1 MKYILKTTP
10 YDELVAIFKELKE
23 LLDGE
28 TGTASVSIPESGLS
42 EPDRSMSSDL
52 ECGNTNTGRAGDG
65 EVERRTRAVISGS
78 LDGERRPDIRE
89 EFQDDK
95 ILTVMKQYI
104 DAHLESVSLDVLAE
118 QVYMSPAYVSR
129 YFKQKTGQNFQE
141 YLIAKRMER
150 AAALLED
157 LRYQIGDVSEMV
169 GYRNPFNFSRT
180 FKKYYGVN
188 PREYRVRRPDFHT
201 AENHGGRK

>member
-1 MKYILKTTP
+1 MYK
-10 YDELVAIFKELKE
+10 
-23 LLDGE
+23 
-28 TGTASVSIPESGLS
+28 
-42 EPDRSMSSDL
+42 R
-52 ECGNTNTGRAGDG
+52 
-65 EVERRTRAVISGS
+65 
-78 LDGERRPDIRE
+78 
-89 EFQDDK
+89 Q
-95 ILTVMKQYI
+95 
-104 DAHLESVSLDVLAE
+104 HLESVSLDVLAE

-129 YFKQKTGQNFQE
+129 YFTQQTGQNFQE